1 MIGVTIAVLGIVGE
15 TRRNDASRAD
25 LVKCRRANSWK
36 NAMWQN
42 IKYYVIAYGI
52 VVLGAFVSTGLELL
66 PGLFPEFGPMDKLA
80 TNLSGI
86 TLGSVIMVVGLIRD
100 KRFTDAQE
108 EANQQRKRA
117 EKAEAAIGQAN
128 QQAQMAVQQAEQ
140 ERQRAQKAEAELAR
154 VRAEYETETR
164 ARLRRLEEAIGMAP
178 PEPER
183 D

>member
-1 MIGVTIAVLGIVGE
+1 
-15 TRRNDASRAD
+15 
-25 LVKCRRANSWK
+25 
-36 NAMWQN
+36 MWQN

-140 ERQRAQKAEAELAR
+140 ERQQAEQERQRAQKAEAELAR